1 VSNTIFSNASSL
13 RAQRSLAKAQEG
25 LTNTFE
31 KLSSGMRI
39 NKVSDDAASLS
50 IAMSLQKDI
59 RISTAAIRNTN
70 DGVSMITIADGGLS
84 EVTNVLSRM
93 AELAEQSANGT
104 YSNTQ
109 RSALSNEFIAL
120 ASEIERVSTTT
131 KFNGINLLSGISQ
144 IGLQVGLNGTSSS
157 VILVSQVQG
166 TLSSMSLA
174 GTGSSSLTYSL
185 ISDSVSNSQAAART
199 ALQAVTNAIEYVA
212 SQRGN
217 LGAAA
222 SRLSSA
228 LNNLSSSRES
238 YSSALSRIQDIDVAE
253 ESANLIKNQILN
265 QASIS
270 ILAQANQQPGLV
282 LKLLN

>member
-1 VSNTIFSNASSL
+1 
-13 RAQRSLAKAQEG
+13 
-25 LTNTFE
+25 
-31 KLSSGMRI
+31 MRI